1 MDNNDLLNDLQN
13 YMTTNTFIQK
23 YNKPIYFKHT
33 SGLNK
38 IKLFNDEYTKEFNKE
53 QNKKTISH
61 KSKNSDNTILDLSK
75 SKESK
80 YVNNKRDFSPEEK
93 DKLFWCF
100 YIFINGYEKYEL
112 EKTSSFKIEKEFK
125 FMIAEKL
132 NSLKSELKLLG
143 LKKND
148 IREELT
154 NQSCITVKSI
164 LLLCHIYKINL
175 LYVKNNYYYLF
186 EPNKNIINNDNNND
200 EIEYPLKCILHEND
214 KIYIKD
220 INDNEEQNKLL
231 LYYKD
236 NYWQIEN
243 INKPIKSFSS
253 YSLLELQDICKKLK
267 LPIEINNKKMLKKDL
282 YESIIKV
289 F

>member
-1 MDNNDLLNDLQN
+1 MNSNEILDSLEN
-13 YMTTNTFIQK
+13 YMTTDIFIKK
-23 YNKPIYFKHT
+23 YNKRENLNQNISART
-33 SGLNK
+33 SIHK
-38 IKLFNDEYTKEFNKE
+38 IKIYNDECVKNNKFNNTVCQNTIKQHHKKNKMLDNNDNKSIE
-53 QNKKTISH
+53 QNK
-61 KSKNSDNTILDLSK
+61 N
-75 SKESK
+75 
-80 YVNNKRDFSPEEK
+80 DFTPDEK

-100 YIFINGYEKYEL
+100 YIFIHGYEKYEL

-132 NSLKSELKLLG
+132 DSLKNDLKELG

-154 NQSCITVKSI
+154 NDNCISIKS
-164 LLLCHIYKINL
+164 LLVLCYIYKINV
-175 LYVKNNYYYLF
+175 LYVKNNYYYLI
-186 EPNKNIINNDNNND
+186 ESTKENKEEIINPLNCIINDNN
-200 EIEYPLKCILHEND
+200 
-214 KIYIKD
+214 KIYIKH
-220 INDNEEQNKLL
+220 IDNNKEEQDKIL

-236 NYWQIEN
+236 NYLRIEN

-253 YSLLELQDICKKLK
+253 YSLSELQNICKKLK
-267 LPIEINNKKMLKKDL
+267 LPIEDNNKKLLKKQL